1 MYVHKIQTEPLNEY
15 SLFNHRNDTRMTLEL
30 LSQKKREKGKKNRSC
45 EKFDDLSCKVT
56 ITFCFEVEILRA

>member
-1 MYVHKIQTEPLNEY
+1 MYIHKIQTEPLDEY
-15 SLFNHRNDTRMTLEL
+15 SLFNRRNDTRMTLEL
-30 LSQKKREKGKKNRSC
+30 LSQKKGKKERKNRSC